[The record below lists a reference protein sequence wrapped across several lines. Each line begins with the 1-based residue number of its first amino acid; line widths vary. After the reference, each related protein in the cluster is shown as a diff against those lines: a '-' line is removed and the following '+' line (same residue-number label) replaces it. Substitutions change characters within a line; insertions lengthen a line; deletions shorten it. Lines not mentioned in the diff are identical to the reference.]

1 LEVSVRRSSFALF
14 AALAITAVLTADAR
28 QQKLKHPQTMKGD
41 VVDDY
46 HGTKVP
52 DPYRWMEDL
61 ESKEVKAWVEA
72 QNALTFGYLKGL
84 PIRDHFQARIT
95 ELWDY
100 PKTSLPTLEG
110 GRIFYRK
117 NSGLQRQAPLYM
129 RASLT
134 AESTL
139 LIDPNA
145 ISPDGSTSLSSY
157 SPAPDG
163 VHLAYTLSEGG
174 ADWQTVHVRHI
185 ASGKDLPD
193 RVEWM
198 RFSNLS
204 WTKDGKGFFYSRYPE
219 PPKGRVFE
227 AALSGHALY
236 YHRLGT
242 PQSEDVLVYERKDLP
257 HWFVGGGVSED
268 GRYLLVITSEGAINR
283 NRLYFADLGDPKQPK
298 IPAPDMLRPVVE
310 ADDAEYWPVGNIG
323 SLLLLRSDKDAPNRK
338 ILGIDLVNPAPSA
351 WKTVVAEQKQPLE
364 SAAFIGGRIVA
375 EYLADVQ
382 GRLVL
387 YTREGKQEGEI
398 DLPGVGTIAGLS
410 GREDQP
416 TIFFSFTSPLYPT
429 TVYAYDPASK
439 RRTPFEAAK
448 PPVDVGQ
455 YETTRHFATSKDG
468 TRVPYFVTGRRGIA
482 RDGQNPAML
491 YAYGGFSVTTAPV
504 YRADVPAWLE
514 LGGLWV
520 TASLRGGA
528 EYGEAWHK
536 AGMLEKK
543 QNVFDDFVAVAEDLV
558 RQKYTSPARLAIMGG
573 SNGGL
578 LVGAAMQQ
586 RPDLFAVAVPAVGV
600 MDMLRYDRFTGGR
613 AWVAEYGSASEP
625 EQFNYLIRYSPLHNV
640 TPGTCYPATL
650 VTTADHDDRVVPSH
664 SYKFAAATQA
674 AQGCDKPILIR
685 VETQAS
691 HGYQPTD
698 KRIAELADM
707 WAFTAVQAGVPAP
720 RGIPGSR

>member
-1 LEVSVRRSSFALF
+1 LEVSVRRSSFALL
-14 AALAITAVLTADAR
+14 AALIAAAVLTANAQ
-28 QQKLKHPQTMKGD
+28 QQKLTYPQTMKGD

-61 ESKEVKAWVEA
+61 ESKEVKAWVDA
-72 QNALTFGYLKGL
+72 QNDLTFGYLKGL

-117 NSGLQRQAPLYM
+117 NAGLQRQSPLYM
-129 RASLT
+129 RASLA
-134 AESTL
+134 AEPTL
-139 LIDPNA
+139 VIDPNA
-145 ISPDGSTSLSSY
+145 ISPDGSISLATF
-157 SPAPDG
+157 SPSPDAT
-163 VHLAYTLSEGG
+163 HLAYTLSEGG
-174 ADWQTVHVRHI
+174 ADWQTVHVRDI
-185 ASGKDLPD
+185 ATGKDLPD

-198 RFSNLS
+198 RFSGLS

-219 PPKGRVFE
+219 PPKGRVLE

-236 YHRLGT
+236 YHRVGT

-257 HWFVGGGVSED
+257 HWFIWGSVSED
-268 GRYLLVITSEGAINR
+268 GRYLFVLSTEGAINR
-283 NRLYFADLGDPKQPK
+283 NRLYVADLGDPKSPK
-298 IPAPDMLRPVVE
+298 IPGPDAVRPVVE
-310 ADDAEYWPVGNIG
+310 TDDAEYLPFGNIG
-323 SLLLLRSDKDAPNRK
+323 STLLVRTDREAPNRK
-338 ILGIDLVNPAPSA
+338 VIAIDLDNPAPSA
-351 WKTVVAEQKQPLE
+351 WRTVIAEQKQPLE

-398 DLPGVGTIAGLS
+398 DLPGVGTIAGIR
-410 GREDQP
+410 GREDSP
-416 TIFFSFTSPLYPT
+416 TIFFAFTSPLYPT

-439 RRTPFEAAK
+439 QRTPFEAAK

-455 YETTRHFATSKDG
+455 YETMRHFATSKDG
-468 TRVPYFVTGRRGIA
+468 TRVPYFVTA
-482 RDGQNPAML
+482 RKGLPRNGENPAML
-491 YAYGGFSVTTAPV
+491 YAYGGFSIVTAPT
-504 YRADVPAWLE
+504 YRPDVPAWLE

-528 EYGEAWHK
+528 EYGEDWHK
-536 AGMLEKK
+536 AGMLDKK
-543 QNVFDDFVAVAEDLV
+543 QNVFDDFIAVAEDLV
-558 RQKYTSPARLAIMGG
+558 RQKYTSPAKLAIMGG

-586 RPDLFAVAVPAVGV
+586 RPDLFAVALPAVGV
-600 MDMLRYDRFTGGR
+600 MDMLRYDQFTGGR
-613 AWVAEYGSASEP
+613 AWVAEYGSSSDP
-625 EQFNYLIRYSPLHNV
+625 EQFEYLIRYSPLHNV
-640 TPGTCYPATL
+640 RPETCYPATL

-664 SYKFAAATQA
+664 SYKFTAATQA
-674 AQGCDKPILIR
+674 AQGCDKPILVR
-685 VETQAS
+685 VETQTS
-691 HGYQPTD
+691 HGYRPTD
-698 KRIAELADM
+698 KRIAELADI
-707 WAFTAVQAGVPAP
+707 WAFTAAKMGVRPP
-720 RGIPGSR
+720 TRQ